1 MIADGS
7 PSLSLNMIGISNML
21 TLTAIESM
29 VASNRI
35 WDQVSKGNKKK
46 KPITR
51 LQFAI
56 GPPRL
61 IFRNWLLV
69 LPSSL
74 KLKKKKEKVFSKSG
88 AFDLES
94 RAPKKC
100 PHSCRIEAMI
110 VPATNALIRATPC
123 ARIRSVSSAQ

>member
-1 MIADGS
+1 MAEGS

-21 TLTAIESM
+21 TLTAIESI

-74 KLKKKKEKVFSKSG
+74 KLKKKKERVFSKSG

-100 PHSCRIEAMI
+100 PHSWRIDAMM
-110 VPATNALIRATPC
+110 VPATIELMS
-123 ARIRSVSSAQ
+123 ARPSAKTSPLSAAQ